1 MLKWLIAIIF
11 ILILVKTGK
20 LGAAFGFLFK
30 YALYPTLFS
39 VIVGFIAG
47 LLFGFDYIDIGAFI
61 GALIGFVKVFKDGRR
76 KIG

>member
-1 MLKWLIAIIF
+1 MLKWLIIIVF
-11 ILILVKTGK
+11 ILIIIKTGK
-20 LGAAFGFLFK
+20 LSSAFGLLFK

-39 VIVGFIAG
+39 IIVGFLAG
-47 LLFGFDYIDIGAFI
+47 LLFGFDYIEVGAFI

>member
-1 MLKWLIAIIF
+1 MLKWLIIIVF
-11 ILILVKTGK
+11 ILIIIKTGK
-20 LGAAFGFLFK
+20 LSSAFGFLFK

-47 LLFGFDYIDIGAFI
+47 LLFGFNYIDIGAFI
-61 GALIGFVKVFKDGRR
+61 GALIGFVKVFKDSKS